1 LIDLLQSDYA
11 VTNLAMYGDE
21 LEEMVLR
28 AEYLPYLANG
38 KVKYLLLSGGGNDV
52 IGDSTLARC
61 LNLFDPDHT
70 NPNQAAYSIN
80 DEFVAALDRV
90 ERLYRRLSAQ
100 VRKMS
105 PNCKIVVHGYDYAI
119 PRPDGPYLGVPMQSR
134 GLYPNGYEKLCNAI
148 IALMIDR
155 FNERLKRLPQQNV
168 IYVNLR
174 GTAKTERGWF
184 DELHPTAATA
194 RKLAAK
200 IKKVLN

>member
-1 LIDLLQSDYA
+1 
-11 VTNLAMYGDE
+11 
-21 LEEMVLR
+21 
-28 AEYLPYLANG
+28 
-38 KVKYLLLSGGGNDV
+38 
-52 IGDSTLARC
+52 
-61 LNLFDPDHT
+61 
-70 NPNQAAYSIN
+70 
-80 DEFVAALDRV
+80 
-90 ERLYRRLSAQ
+90 
-100 VRKMS
+100 
-105 PNCKIVVHGYDYAI
+105 
-119 PRPDGPYLGVPMQSR
+119 MQSR